1 LEWLDLEGCTE
12 WVPALTFRANYL
24 AGSDRGRWVDRTF
37 GSSSPSTFEEE
48 FQSTDGLNVNW
59 SGSWGQVT
67 YVNVSQ
73 GCMPTNLPWD
83 NPPKPGIRNEAMWY
97 VSQQDE
103 HVRSQIEER
112 WRANAPRIG
121 REEQWL
127 EREQNARLAER
138 QIREIRRA
146 QGGPF
151 CHFDYGWKVPSL
163 SAAQREELTGGS

>member
-1 LEWLDLEGCTE
+1 
-12 WVPALTFRANYL
+12 
-24 AGSDRGRWVDRTF
+24 
-37 GSSSPSTFEEE
+37 
-48 FQSTDGLNVNW
+48 
-59 SGSWGQVT
+59 
-67 YVNVSQ
+67 
-73 GCMPTNLPWD
+73 MPTSLRWD

-112 WRANAPRIG
+112 WRASAPRIG
-121 REEQWL
+121 GEEQWL